1 MEKSA
6 DYSSPELKLC
16 EIHSR
21 RPLLNTSEDFNF
33 STDVFIIEG
42 EEDF

>member
-21 RPLLNTSEDFNF
+21 RALLNASL
-33 STDVFIIEG
+33 STDPYDIED

>member
-21 RPLLNTSEDFNF
+21 RALLNASENF
-33 STDVFIIEG
+33 STDPYYTEK
-42 EEDF
+42 EDDF